1 LPRVNFNSEN
11 KKMVKHRT
19 AIVIDETQFALL
31 VAGAAVC
38 VMTPFADVEIRLSS
52 TKPCVWHQG
61 RAADPFPDPPPDR
74 EFLPLRHPRRRDYLR

>member
-1 LPRVNFNSEN
+1 
-11 KKMVKHRT
+11 MVKHRT

-61 RAADPFPDPPPDR
+61 TGGRPVPRPAAGPRVSAAAPPAA
-74 EFLPLRHPRRRDYLR
+74 PRLSKVGPQR

>member
-1 LPRVNFNSEN
+1 
-11 KKMVKHRT
+11 MVKHRT

-61 RAADPFPDPPPDR
+61 RGADPFPDLPPDR
-74 EFLPLRHPRRRDYLR
+74 EFLPLRPIAAPRLSKVGPQR